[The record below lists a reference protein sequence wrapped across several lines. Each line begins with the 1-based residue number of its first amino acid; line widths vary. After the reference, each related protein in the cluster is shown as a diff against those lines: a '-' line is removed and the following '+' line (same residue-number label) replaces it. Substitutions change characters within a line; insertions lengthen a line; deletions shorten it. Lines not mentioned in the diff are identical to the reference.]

1 MIIQITILEN
11 QREKLLRTQIQTIM
25 RTNADYPKDK
35 GIELEVNNRGI
46 WSDNRGTYHQNIM
59 SLYRTRDK
67 CYLEAKFIWPYLI
80 CISEHHMKKEEMSQF
95 SLPGSNVATFFFVRR
110 NLKRRST
117 ILVRNDTIYRA
128 IDLEK
133 IM

>member
-46 WSDNRGTYHQNIM
+46 
-59 SLYRTRDK
+59 
-67 CYLEAKFIWPYLI
+67 
-80 CISEHHMKKEEMSQF
+80 
-95 SLPGSNVATFFFVRR
+95 
-110 NLKRRST
+110 
-117 ILVRNDTIYRA
+117 
-128 IDLEK
+128 
-133 IM
+133 